1 MVEEEQKIS
10 EAQKFCKFFSKL
22 YTCIQ
27 VKLVQ
32 VSLLSPSCER
42 NTRKKDKGLTG
53 IERRE
58 REERGK
64 EIISPGSNVDLA
76 NRVSRV
82 LGVTAQAL
90 WGGLFMD
97 KFSLSQV

>member
-90 WGGLFMD
+90 
-97 KFSLSQV
+97 